1 MTQQK
6 TTSFDIAYK
15 AGVSQSTVSRALS
28 GSPLVGKNTRD
39 RIQAIAKEMN
49 YKVDR
54 NASNLRSQKTKT
66 LAVLL
71 FEEVGTD
78 GAMINPFFLT
88 MIGSITQAAAAYQ
101 YDVLLSFQQ
110 LSDDWYADYEE
121 SHRADGVICLGY
133 GDYLTYNEKAH
144 DLIHSNAHFVTWG
157 PVIAGQ
163 ESCFVGCDNT
173 SSAMHAVNHLFN
185 HGHTDIAFIGGADE
199 HCPEFHQRYKGYK
212 AALIHNNK
220 VIKPH
225 LQVDAQSSEASGY
238 AAVEKLLS
246 HQQPFDA
253 LFCASDLIAIGALRA
268 LRKNNLHVPN
278 DVAVIGFDDI
288 PSAAYVSPALTTIKQ
303 DTLDAGTVLVDK
315 ILQSINGGQ
324 PKSELLPAQLIVRE
338 SCGTA
343 SIR

>member
-28 GSPLVGKNTRD
+28 GSPLVGKETRIK
-39 RIQAIAKEMN
+39 IQAIAKELN
-49 YKVDR
+49 YKVDK

-71 FEEVGTD
+71 FDEAGTD
-78 GAMINPFFLT
+78 NTMINPFFLT

-173 SSAMHAVNHLFN
+173 SSAAQAVDHLF
-185 HGHTDIAFIGGADE
+185 HSGREKVAFIGGADE
-199 HCPEFHQRYKGYK
+199 HCPEFYQRYQGYK
-212 AALIHNNK
+212 TAFSNSKKTLNPRLHVNAQNSEQSGFQAVQSLI
-220 VIKPH
+220 
-225 LQVDAQSSEASGY
+225 LTQES
-238 AAVEKLLS
+238 
-246 HQQPFDA
+246 FDA
-253 LFCASDLIAIGALRA
+253 LFCASDLIAIGAIKA
-268 LRKNNLHVPN
+268 LREHNIAIPRE
-278 DVAVIGFDDI
+278 VAVIGFDDI
-288 PSAAYVSPALTTIKQ
+288 PSASYVSPALTTIRQ
-303 DTLDAGTVLVDK
+303 NTVDAGRILVEK
-315 ILQSINGGQ
+315 ILQSIHGEQ
-324 PKSELLPAQLIVRE
+324 PESEFLPAQLIIRK
-338 SCGTA
+338 SCGT
-343 SIR
+343 I